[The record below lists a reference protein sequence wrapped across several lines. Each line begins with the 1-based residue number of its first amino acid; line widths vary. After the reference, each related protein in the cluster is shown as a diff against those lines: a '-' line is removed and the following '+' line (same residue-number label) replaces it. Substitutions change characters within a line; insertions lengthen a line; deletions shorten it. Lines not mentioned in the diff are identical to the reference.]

1 MSVNYILKILTLG
14 DTTVGKSSIVVR
26 YADDK
31 FNENN
36 ILSTI
41 GIDFKI
47 KQIHRGG
54 ELIKVSIY
62 DTAGQERFQNIIKHY
77 YRGANGV
84 LLTYD
89 ITNRNSFEKLGF
101 WLQDLKENS
110 DNIEDLYI
118 CLIGNKIDSEDKR
131 EVTTEEANLYA
142 KNNNM
147 PYFEVSA
154 KTGQGIKKLFDDVIK
169 GAMIKMLNSA
179 EKEDNFTISFLDKV
193 DIKDINPKKKG
204 CC

>member
-1 MSVNYILKILTLG
+1 MSANYILKILTLG
-14 DTTVGKSSIVVR
+14 DTTVGKSSIVLR
-26 YADDK
+26 YAEDK

-36 ILSTI
+36 ALATI

-47 KQIHRGG
+47 KQIYRGG

-89 ITNRNSFEKLGF
+89 ITNRSSFEKLAF
-101 WLQDLKENS
+101 WLQDLKDNS

-131 EVTTEEANLYA
+131 EVTTEEANIYA

-154 KTGQGIKKLFDDVIK
+154 KTGQGIKRLFDDAIK
-169 GAMIKMLNSA
+169 GAMVKMLNST
-179 EKEDNFTISFLDKV
+179 EKGDNFRLSFLDKL
-193 DIKDINPKKKG
+193 DFKPKKRR